1 MTALL
6 MATALMTQRK
16 LFSRSCA
23 EMVFNGEGGERESEE
38 KVEVDGGGER
48 AREEGREREK
58 KERKRDNKADRQK
71 E

>member
-48 AREEGREREK
+48 AGGSVMMEGVS
-58 KERKRDNKADRQK
+58 DRAP
-71 E
+71 